1 MKKKLGGK
9 YAAAK
14 AKGGG
19 GKKGRKGVPA
29 GQAGAAKENVTT
41 KFGGVKTS
49 YMSRFM
55 TRGEMD
61 EDFRNKRETQ
71 EIFVSKEELEKM
83 AFDPRSFIKGKVD
96 ESIQEQIDKSK
107 AAFDTKI
114 ELFMVGLRKQV
125 ASEMESL
132 HATIA
137 DLIVADR
144 TRHGTRV
151 EKEEREFGTAAE
163 QFSVLEAST
172 VKVGRRVGA

>member
-1 MKKKLGGK
+1 
-9 YAAAK
+9 
-14 AKGGG
+14 
-19 GKKGRKGVPA
+19 
-29 GQAGAAKENVTT
+29 
-41 KFGGVKTS
+41 
-49 YMSRFM
+49 MSRFM